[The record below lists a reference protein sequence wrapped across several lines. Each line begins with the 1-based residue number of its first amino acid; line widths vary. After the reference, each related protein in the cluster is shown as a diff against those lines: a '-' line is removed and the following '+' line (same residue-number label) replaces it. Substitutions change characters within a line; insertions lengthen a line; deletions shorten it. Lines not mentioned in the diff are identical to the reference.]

1 MTINTLILLECMMTH
16 ETPRNANMADYNL
29 LMIQVNCAMT
39 FELYNPLYK
48 LRSAII
54 LRQALL
60 DEAGGSGFAAKL
72 LQPNATVAWVI
83 VAVINVPFHS

>member
-54 LRQALL
+54 LR
-60 DEAGGSGFAAKL
+60 E
-72 LQPNATVAWVI
+72 
-83 VAVINVPFHS
+83 